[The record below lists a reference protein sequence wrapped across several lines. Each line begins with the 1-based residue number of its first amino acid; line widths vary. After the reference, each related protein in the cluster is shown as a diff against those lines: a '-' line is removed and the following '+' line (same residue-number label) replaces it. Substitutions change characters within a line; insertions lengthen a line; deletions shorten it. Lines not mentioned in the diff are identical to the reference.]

1 MSAFP
6 HHLDV
11 AFQSVDAPRVTIA
24 VRTVTEGEP
33 HVRGE
38 AAMKAKKVILLVVA
52 AVLIYTLIAHPT
64 QLGDGVQTVL
74 NWIGDGLGAIVDF
87 MRSVVE

>member
-1 MSAFP
+1 
-6 HHLDV
+6 V
-11 AFQSVDAPRVTIA
+11 
-24 VRTVTEGEP
+24 
-33 HVRGE
+33 
-38 AAMKAKKVILLVVA
+38 KAKKVILLVVA

-74 NWIGDGLGAIVDF
+74 SWIGDGLGAIVDF